1 MRGFDLFKNGVGVI
15 AVVLFLALASPGV
28 QIVPIASA
36 EEPISA
42 APPAP
47 RCEAGNPVS
56 ADESMAAV
64 VERLRDRSDP
74 DGSRGKIVMLN
85 NRGYNYGP
93 HNSIDLDRIV
103 AEGRGASHSR

>member
-28 QIVPIASA
+28 QIFPVASA

-47 RCEAGNPVS
+47 R
-56 ADESMAAV
+56 
-64 VERLRDRSDP
+64 
-74 DGSRGKIVMLN
+74 
-85 NRGYNYGP
+85 
-93 HNSIDLDRIV
+93 
-103 AEGRGASHSR
+103 

>member
-1 MRGFDLFKNGVGVI
+1 MRGFDRLKNGVGVI
-15 AVVLFLALASPGV
+15 AVLLFLALASPGV
-28 QIVPIASA
+28 QIVPVASG
-36 EEPISA
+36 EVPISA

-47 RCEAGNPVS
+47 RCEASDPVS
-56 ADESMAAV
+56 ADKNMAAV
-64 VERLRDRSDP
+64 VERLRVQSDQ
-74 DGSRGKIVMLN
+74 DGSKAKIVMLN

>member
-1 MRGFDLFKNGVGVI
+1 MRGFELFKNGVGVI

-28 QIVPIASA
+28 QIVPVASA

-64 VERLRDRSDP
+64 VERLSDTI
-74 DGSRGKIVMLN
+74 GVM
-85 NRGYNYGP
+85 Y
-93 HNSIDLDRIV
+93 
-103 AEGRGASHSR
+103 AGRLVECGEARRVLACPEHPRTRALLEACTT

>member
-28 QIVPIASA
+28 QIVPVASA

-56 ADESMAAV
+56 ADKSMAAV

-74 DGSRGKIVMLN
+74 DGSRSKIVMLN
-85 NRGYNYGP
+85 NRGYNYSP
-93 HNSIDLDRIV
+93 HDSIDLDRIV
-103 AEGRGASHSR
+103 AEGRAASRSR

>member
-1 MRGFDLFKNGVGVI
+1 MRGFDRFKNGVGVV
-15 AVVLFLALASPGV
+15 AVLAFLALASPGV
-28 QIVPIASA
+28 RIVPIASA

-56 ADESMAAV
+56 ADKSMAAV
-64 VERLRDRSDP
+64 VERLRDQSDR
-74 DGSRGKIVMLN
+74 DGSRGEIVMLN

-93 HNSIDLDRIV
+93 HNSIDLDRVI
-103 AEGRGASHSR
+103 AEGRAASRSR

>member
-1 MRGFDLFKNGVGVI
+1 MRGFDLFQNGVGVV
-15 AVVLFLALASPGV
+15 AVLLCLALASPGV

-47 RCEAGNPVS
+47 RCEAGNLVS
-56 ADESMAAV
+56 VDKSMVAV
-64 VERLRDRSDP
+64 VERLRDQSDP
-74 DGSRGKIVMLN
+74 DGSKGKIVMLN

-103 AEGRGASHSR
+103 AEGRAASRSR

>member
-1 MRGFDLFKNGVGVI
+1 MREFDLFKNGVGVI

-28 QIVPIASA
+28 QIFPVASA

-56 ADESMAAV
+56 ADKSMAAV

-74 DGSRGKIVMLN
+74 DGSRSKIVMLN
-85 NRGYNYGP
+85 SRGYNYGP
-93 HNSIDLDRIV
+93 HDSIDLDRIV
-103 AEGRGASHSR
+103 AEGRAASRSR

>member
-28 QIVPIASA
+28 QIVPVASA

-85 NRGYNYGP
+85 NRGCNYGP

-103 AEGRGASHSR
+103 AECRVASHSR